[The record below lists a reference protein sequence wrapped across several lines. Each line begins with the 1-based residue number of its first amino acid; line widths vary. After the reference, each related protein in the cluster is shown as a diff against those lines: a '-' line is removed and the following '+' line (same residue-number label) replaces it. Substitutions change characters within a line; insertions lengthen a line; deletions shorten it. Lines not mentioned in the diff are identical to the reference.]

1 MNEFEKKSVL
11 DIYNSISGHFNNTRH
26 FIWPSVKQFLDTI
39 PKYSIV
45 ADIGCGNGKNM
56 TYLNNDHIF
65 IGTDFSI
72 ELLKICNEKQ
82 LETVVANNCTLPYK
96 DNSFDS
102 AISIAVI
109 HHLSTPELRQ
119 LAINEIIRITKP
131 KGLIMIQV
139 WAFERDYNT
148 KYEIQD
154 AMIPWK
160 TKDNKIYNRYYYLFK
175 QNELDNMIKCS
186 KYNIEIIQSYK
197 ERDNYIIIFKKN
209 S

>member
-26 FIWPSVKQFLDTI
+26 FIWPSVKQFLETI

-72 ELLKICNEKQ
+72 ELLKICKEKQ
-82 LETVVANNCTLPYK
+82 LETVAANNCTLPYK

-109 HHLSTPELRQ
+109 HHLSTSELRQ

-131 KGLIMIQV
+131 NGLIMIQV
-139 WAFERDYNT
+139 WAFEREYNT
-148 KYEIQD
+148 KYETQD

-175 QNELDNMIKCS
+175 KNELDKMINLNKVEL
-186 KYNIEIIQSYK
+186 IRSYK
-197 ERDNYIIIFKKN
+197 ERDNYIIIFKKQ
-209 S
+209 

>member
-11 DIYNSISGHFNNTRH
+11 DIYNYISGHFNNTRH
-26 FIWPSVKQFLDTI
+26 FIWPSVKQFLETI

-72 ELLKICNEKQ
+72 ELLKICKEKQ

-131 KGLIMIQV
+131 NGLIMIQV
-139 WAFERDYNT
+139 WAFEREYNT
-148 KYEIQD
+148 KYETQD

-175 QNELDNMIKCS
+175 KNELDKMINLNKVEL
-186 KYNIEIIQSYK
+186 IRSYK
-197 ERDNYIIIFKKN
+197 ERDNYIIIFKKQ
-209 S
+209 

>member
-26 FIWPSVKQFLDTI
+26 FIWPSVKQFLETI

-72 ELLKICNEKQ
+72 ELLKICKEKQ

-109 HHLSTPELRQ
+109 HHLSTSELRQ

-131 KGLIMIQV
+131 NGLLMIQV
-139 WAFERDYNT
+139 WAFEREYNT
-148 KYEIQD
+148 KYETQD

-175 QNELDNMIKCS
+175 ENELDKMINLNKVEL
-186 KYNIEIIQSYK
+186 IRSYK
-197 ERDNYIIIFKKN
+197 ERDNYIIIFKKQ
-209 S
+209 

>member
-26 FIWPSVKQFLDTI
+26 FIWPSVKQFLETI

-72 ELLKICNEKQ
+72 ELLKICKEKQ
-82 LETVVANNCTLPYK
+82 LETVSANNCTLPYK

-119 LAINEIIRITKP
+119 LAVNEIIRITKP
-131 KGLIMIQV
+131 NGPIMIQV
-139 WAFERDYNT
+139 WAFEREYNT
-148 KYEIQD
+148 KYETQD

-175 QNELDNMIKCS
+175 KNELDKMINLNKV
-186 KYNIEIIQSYK
+186 EIIRSYK
-197 ERDNYIIIFKKN
+197 ERDNYIIIFKKQ
-209 S
+209 

>member
-26 FIWPSVKQFLDTI
+26 FIWPSVKQFLETI

-72 ELLKICNEKQ
+72 ELLKICKEKQ
-82 LETVVANNCTLPYK
+82 LETVAANNCTLPYK

-109 HHLSTPELRQ
+109 HHLSTSELRQ

-131 KGLIMIQV
+131 NGLIMIQV
-139 WAFERDYNT
+139 WAFEREYNT
-148 KYEIQD
+148 KYETQD

-175 QNELDNMIKCS
+175 KNELDKMINLNKV
-186 KYNIEIIQSYK
+186 EIIRSYK
-197 ERDNYIIIFKKN
+197 ERDNYIIIFKKQ
-209 S
+209 

>member
-1 MNEFEKKSVL
+1 MNKFEKESVM

-26 FIWPSVKQFLDTI
+26 FIWPSVKQFLETI

-72 ELLKICNEKQ
+72 ELLKICKEKQ
-82 LETVVANNCTLPYK
+82 LETVAANNCTLPYK

-109 HHLSTPELRQ
+109 HHLSTSELRQ

-131 KGLIMIQV
+131 NGLLMIQV
-139 WAFERDYNT
+139 WAFEREFNT
-148 KYEIQD
+148 KYETQD

-175 QNELDNMIKCS
+175 KNELDKMINLNKVEL
-186 KYNIEIIQSYK
+186 IRSYK
-197 ERDNYIIIFKKN
+197 ERDNYIIIFKKQ
-209 S
+209 

>member
-1 MNEFEKKSVL
+1 MNKFEKESVM

-175 QNELDNMIKCS
+175 ENELNNMVKNS
-186 KYNIEIIQSYK
+186 KYNVEIIQSYK
-197 ERDNYIIIFKKN
+197 ERDNYIIIFKKQ
-209 S
+209 

>member
-26 FIWPSVKQFLDTI
+26 FIWPSVKQFLETI

-72 ELLKICNEKQ
+72 ELLKICKEKQ

-109 HHLSTPELRQ
+109 HHLSTSELRQ

-131 KGLIMIQV
+131 NGLLMIQV
-139 WAFERDYNT
+139 WAFEREFNT
-148 KYEIQD
+148 KYETQD

-175 QNELDNMIKCS
+175 KNELDKMINLNKVEL
-186 KYNIEIIQSYK
+186 IRSYK
-197 ERDNYIIIFKKN
+197 ERDNYIIIFKKQ
-209 S
+209 

>member
-1 MNEFEKKSVL
+1 MNKFEKESL
-11 DIYNSISGHFNNTRH
+11 MDIYNSISGHFNNTRH

-119 LAINEIIRITKP
+119 LAINEIIRITNP

-175 QNELDNMIKCS
+175 ENELNNMVKNS
-186 KYNIEIIQSYK
+186 KYNVEIIQSYK
-197 ERDNYIIIFKKN
+197 ERDNYIIILTKL
-209 S
+209 

>member
-26 FIWPSVKQFLDTI
+26 FIWPSVKQFLETI

-72 ELLKICNEKQ
+72 ELLKICKEKQ
-82 LETVVANNCTLPYK
+82 LETVAANNCTLPYK

-109 HHLSTPELRQ
+109 HHLSTSELRQ

-131 KGLIMIQV
+131 NGLLMIQV
-139 WAFERDYNT
+139 WAFEREFNT
-148 KYEIQD
+148 KYETQD

-175 QNELDNMIKCS
+175 KNELDKMINLNKVEL
-186 KYNIEIIQSYK
+186 IRSYK
-197 ERDNYIIIFKKN
+197 ERDNYIIIFKKQ
-209 S
+209 

>member
-26 FIWPSVKQFLDTI
+26 FIWPSVKQFLETI

-72 ELLKICNEKQ
+72 ELLKICKEKQ
-82 LETVVANNCTLPYK
+82 LETVAANNCTLPYK

-131 KGLIMIQV
+131 NGLIMIQV
-139 WAFERDYNT
+139 WAFEREYNT
-148 KYEIQD
+148 KYETQD

-160 TKDNKIYNRYYYLFK
+160 TKDNKIYNRFYYLFK
-175 QNELDNMIKCS
+175 ENELDKMISLNKVEL
-186 KYNIEIIQSYK
+186 ILSYK
-197 ERDNYIIIFKKN
+197 ERDNYIIIFKKQ
-209 S
+209 

>member
-1 MNEFEKKSVL
+1 MNKFEKESVM

-175 QNELDNMIKCS
+175 ENELNNMVKNS
-186 KYNIEIIQSYK
+186 KYNVEIIQSYK
-197 ERDNYIIIFKKN
+197 ERDNYIIILTKL
-209 S
+209 

>member
-26 FIWPSVKQFLDTI
+26 FIWPSVKQFLETI

-72 ELLKICNEKQ
+72 ELLKICKEKQ

-109 HHLSTPELRQ
+109 HHLSTSELRQ

-131 KGLIMIQV
+131 NGLLMIQV
-139 WAFERDYNT
+139 WAFEREYNT
-148 KYEIQD
+148 KYETQD

-175 QNELDNMIKCS
+175 KNELDKMINLNKVEL
-186 KYNIEIIQSYK
+186 IRSYK
-197 ERDNYIIIFKKN
+197 ERDNYIIIFKKQ
-209 S
+209 

>member
-26 FIWPSVKQFLDTI
+26 FIWPSVKQFLETI

-72 ELLKICNEKQ
+72 ELLKICKEKQ

-109 HHLSTPELRQ
+109 HHLSTSELRQ

-131 KGLIMIQV
+131 NGLIMIQV
-139 WAFERDYNT
+139 WAFEREYNT
-148 KYEIQD
+148 KYETQD

-175 QNELDNMIKCS
+175 KNELDKMINLNKV
-186 KYNIEIIQSYK
+186 EIIRSYK
-197 ERDNYIIIFKKN
+197 ERDNYIIIFKKQ
-209 S
+209 

>member
-26 FIWPSVKQFLDTI
+26 FIWPSVKQFLETI

-72 ELLKICNEKQ
+72 ELLKICKEKQ
-82 LETVVANNCTLPYK
+82 LETVAANNCNLPYK

-109 HHLSTPELRQ
+109 HHLSTSELRQ

-131 KGLIMIQV
+131 NGLIMIQV
-139 WAFERDYNT
+139 WAFEREFNT
-148 KYEIQD
+148 KYETQD

-175 QNELDNMIKCS
+175 KNELDKMINLNKVEL
-186 KYNIEIIQSYK
+186 IRSYK
-197 ERDNYIIIFKKN
+197 ERDNYIIIFKKQ
-209 S
+209 